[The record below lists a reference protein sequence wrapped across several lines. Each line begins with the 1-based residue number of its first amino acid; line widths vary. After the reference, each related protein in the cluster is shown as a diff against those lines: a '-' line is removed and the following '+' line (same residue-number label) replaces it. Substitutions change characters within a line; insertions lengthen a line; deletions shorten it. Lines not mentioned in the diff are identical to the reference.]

1 MDIADI
7 YVHGHAKGMVKTIVL
22 FVKNIVM
29 AKVRGKIF

>member
-1 MDIADI
+1 MDTADI
-7 YVHGHAKGMVKTIVL
+7 YVHGHAKGMAKTIGF